1 MKFPRIE
8 IENSTNTHGG
18 TLIDGCLSSFVVVAS
33 IESMRR
39 TLNMIASSGNETSI
53 LFLLVVLNVTI
64 LNLFLPTIESKYKA

>member
-8 IENSTNTHGG
+8 IENYTNPHGG
-18 TLIDGCLSSFVVVAS
+18 TLTDGCLSSSVVAIS

-53 LFLLVVLNVTI
+53 LFPLVVLNVTI
-64 LNLFLPTIESKYKA
+64 LNPFLPTIESKYKA